1 MSVLKQTDNRT
12 VSKGKLLT
20 IYIIMSLLT
29 LPILFMY
36 VWLISNSFMETR
48 DGSLTFTFENWGFL
62 FHEIKISGRTIPSV
76 WVAFFNSLAF
86 AFGLMIFEVTI
97 SSFAGYAL
105 SRMVFKGRKTIL
117 RSIILLH
124 AFPSV
129 SLLIAVFYVLSYVG
143 LIDTLL
149 GVILVKTALQI
160 PMSTYII
167 KGFFDDV
174 PWDVEWSALVDGCSR
189 GKALWQVVI
198 PHVKPGIAAIS
209 IFSLLAGW
217 SEFILL
223 YTFLFNDNKI
233 MLATYI
239 KKMMGEEG
247 ILSYGMISAI
257 GVFYMIPIIIFFFV
271 TQKNLMKINMGGG
284 KGV

>member
-1 MSVLKQTDNRT
+1 
-12 VSKGKLLT
+12 
-20 IYIIMSLLT
+20 MSLLT
-29 LPILFMY
+29 LPIILMY
-36 VWLISNSFMETR
+36 VWLIGNSVVGVDADGNTAFTLSN
-48 DGSLTFTFENWGFL
+48 WQFL
-62 FHEIKISGRTIPSV
+62 WSEINIQGRVIPPIWS
-76 WVAFFNSLAF
+76 AFFNSVAF
-86 AFGLMIFEVTI
+86 AFGIMFLEIII
-97 SSFAGYAL
+97 SSLAGYTL
-105 SRMVFKGRKTIL
+105 SRMVFKGRKLIL

-167 KGFFDDV
+167 KGFFDEV

-189 GKALWQVVI
+189 WKALWQVVI
-198 PHVKPGIAAIS
+198 PHVKQGVAAIS

-223 YTFLFNDNKI
+223 YTFLFSDNRI
-233 MLATYI
+233 LLSTYI
-239 KKMMGEEG
+239 KKIMGEDG
-247 ILSYGMISAI
+247 IISYGLISAV
-257 GVFYMIPIIIFFFV
+257 GVFYMLPILIFFIV
-271 TQKNLMKINMGGG
+271 TQKNLMKINVGGG

>member
-1 MSVLKQTDNRT
+1 MKKSDNITTSR
-12 VSKGKLLT
+12 KKLVT
-20 IYIIMSLLT
+20 IYIIMTLLT
-29 LPILFMY
+29 LPIVFMY
-36 VWLISNSFMETR
+36 IWLIGNSVTDT
-48 DGSLTFTFENWGFL
+48 DGGNLRFTLDNWAFL
-62 FHEIKISGRTIPSV
+62 FKEIKIAGRIIPPI
-76 WVAFFNSLAF
+76 WGAFFNSIVF
-86 AFGLMIFEVTI
+86 AFGIMLFEIII
-97 SSFAGYAL
+97 SSLAGYTL
-105 SRMVFKGRKTIL
+105 SRMVFKGRKLIL

-167 KGFFDDV
+167 KGFFDEV

-189 GKALWQVVI
+189 SKALWQVVI
-198 PHVKPGIAAIS
+198 PHVKQGIAAIS

-223 YTFLFNDNKI
+223 YTFLFNDNKVL
-233 MLATYI
+233 LATYI
-239 KKMMGEEG
+239 KKIMGEEG
-247 ILSYGMISAI
+247 ILSYGIISAV
-257 GVFYMIPIIIFFFV
+257 GVFYMIPILIFFFV
-271 TQKNLMKINMGGG
+271 TQKNLMKINVGGG